1 MPSRTMSLHR
11 LAVCVSVLCVAATM
25 TAMAAVTNT
34 SRDSSDEA
42 TPVDN
47 LLSTPPMGWNSW
59 NTFDCDIDEEMI
71 RETADAM
78 VDSGMRDAGYEYV
91 NIDDCWMAPERDWM
105 GRLQPDPE
113 RFPNGIDALAD
124 YVHARGLKLG
134 IYSSAGSVTC
144 QGYPASLGYERV
156 DAQTFAEWGVDY
168 LKYDNCGDHDGKS
181 AQERYKAMGDAL
193 EATGR
198 DIVYSLCEWG
208 YNDPELWGNDVGANV
223 WRTTRDITD
232 TWGSVMSILDQQV
245 GLEEHSGPNAWN
257 DPDMLEVGNSGLTYD
272 QSRAHMSLWAVLN
285 APLLAGNDLRD
296 MPQSTVDKLTD
307 PDVLA
312 VNQDWAG
319 AQGRKVRDDGDVEVW
334 AKPMSG
340 GGAAVV
346 LLNRGDAAQTVTT
359 SASEL
364 DIDGSGSYELR
375 DVWADTVSSTEG
387 PIEADVASEAA
398 EMFVIEP
405 SGSGA
410 GMESAVSNGDL
421 GALSTEAAGVNQ
433 R

>member
-1 MPSRTMSLHR
+1 M
-11 LAVCVSVLCVAATM
+11 AT
-25 TAMAAVTNT
+25 VTNA
-34 SRDSSDEA
+34 SRDSVDEA

-59 NTFDCDIDEEMI
+59 NTFDCDIDEQMI

-296 MPQSTVDKLTD
+296 MPQSTLDKLTD
-307 PDVLA
+307 PEVLA

-319 AQGRKVRDDGDVEVW
+319 VQGHKVRDDGDVEVW

-346 LLNRGDAAQTVTT
+346 LLNRGDIAQTVAT

-375 DVWADTVSSTEG
+375 DVWADSVSSTEG

-405 SGSGA
+405 SGGGA
-410 GMESAVSNGDL
+410 GQEPAVNYEVGASA
-421 GALSTEAAGVNQ
+421 GAAAVNK